1 MATLNLG
8 DLTFGVGAIPKGLDK
23 SIQKLAQFSKQVDR
37 LANAQARGAKNG
49 AQAFAKQE
57 QAVSKG
63 LRKILQLRQQLKALG
78 AAPEDIARVSVAFRT
93 LTNEMTRGRLT
104 AVQFSRAQNRFNSSL
119 TRTKRAIAGIKVRGA
134 TKDIKGLGGVLRN
147 LESASVLAVGPL
159 SGLGARIRAIGS
171 ITKRSTIAL
180 ALMFGAV
187 TGLAVG
193 IGLLI
198 KSAVKSRI
206 EFDRIQ
212 GTFLAATGNLIDARK
227 EFEFGASVAQKFGVS
242 LQSTA
247 QQFGKLTA
255 AARGTKLEGEGVR
268 KIFTG
273 ILAASSA
280 LRLGADATAGA
291 LKAVEQ
297 IMSKGTVQAE
307 ELRGQLG
314 ERIPGAFGL
323 AAQAIGVTTRE
334 LGEMLKAGEVLAEDL
349 LPKLGDLLIKIF
361 AGEAL
366 RAAKS
371 LSGAMENL
379 KTVQFL
385 FNRRLDETLGAS
397 DTAVG
402 GLNAI
407 TNAIES
413 LTRNLGIII
422 PAVGAVGAALIFL
435 AGPLV
440 FTGIVKLVGLLKKL
454 TITLIGA
461 RAASLALGLGLALG
475 IAAGVAAFVLLR
487 KSITD
492 VTSVQ
497 DVLNN
502 KVRTFIAFQET
513 SKGTISEQA
522 TLFLQQTQA
531 QINANK
537 IQQQSIADYVSSF
550 TKNNSKIKQFF
561 AIAQGGALK
570 FADAL
575 GVGALFKPEE
585 RVGFLEAIDEMIRL
599 GKEIEGAQL
608 FIEQLNLILKKSA
621 NEADDFSKAFS
632 KAADK
637 IKDLGRD
644 LQRITEEGIAASAGE
659 QSLRA
664 AQFLSKAFKLLED
677 ITEPKELEALLVI
690 IRKLDVEA
698 PNAAKGLAILFDRL
712 DKAKENISDFEKRVG
727 ATPDAMRKFTDAIR
741 ETNLEIQRLAL
752 GPGKALE
759 EFDKA
764 QKITETIDAMREA
777 LSKSNLSL
785 DFQNTLLDQ
794 LRDRLIVLDE
804 AKKKFENLE
813 KIVDAVRSGIE
824 RAFDRIGE
832 SITEAFVKGEAAAI
846 NFQNVV
852 EAIIGEIFQTILKF
866 TLIDPISKFITG
878 ALGDALRG
886 DGEGGG
892 GSTLF
897 SNAEFFGGAKGMVL
911 KKPTLFGAAGGM
923 VVGGEAGDEGLLPLK
938 RTSSGDLGVN
948 ASGIGGTVTVNV
960 FAPPGSDVQTQRR
973 STPGGENIDVIIDKS
988 VARAIRGR
996 GETRG
1001 AIEDVFVMAGRT
1013 AAR

>member
-1 MATLNLG
+1 MATLSLG
-8 DLTFGVGAIPKGLDK
+8 DLTFGIGAIPKGLDK
-23 SIQKLAQFSKQVDR
+23 SLQKLAQFSKQVDR
-37 LANAQARGAKNG
+37 LASAQAKGAKNG
-49 AQAFAKQE
+49 AEAFAKQE
-57 QAVSKG
+57 QAVVKG
-63 LRKILQLRQQLKALG
+63 LRKLVLFKQQLKQVG
-78 AAPEDIARVSVAFRT
+78 ATASDFLPLSLAFRK
-93 LTNEMTRGRLT
+93 LTNEMTSGRLSAT
-104 AVQFSRAQNRFNSSL
+104 QFTRAQNRFNSSL
-119 TRTKRAIAGIKVRGA
+119 TRTKRAIAGIKVKNT

-198 KSAVKSRI
+198 RAAVKSRI

-212 GTFLAATGNLIDARK
+212 GTFLAATGNLIEARK
-227 EFEFGASVAQKFGVS
+227 EFEFGAKVAQEFGVS

-268 KIFTG
+268 KIFVG

-280 LRLGADATAGA
+280 LRLGAEATAGA

-323 AAQAIGVTTRE
+323 AAQAIGKTTSE
-334 LGEMLKAGEVLAEDL
+334 LNDMLKAGEVLAEDL

-379 KTVQFL
+379 NTVQFL
-385 FNRRLDETLGAS
+385 FSRRLDETLGAS
-397 DTAVG
+397 DAAVG

-407 TNAIES
+407 TQAIES
-413 LTRNLGIII
+413 LTRNLDVII

-435 AGPLV
+435 AGPLILV
-440 FTGIVKLVGLLKKL
+440 GIVKLVGLLKKL

-461 RAASLALGLGLALG
+461 RAASLSLGLGLALG
-475 IAAGVAAFVLLR
+475 IAAGAAAFVILR

-497 DVLNN
+497 DVLNS
-502 KVRTFIAFQET
+502 KIRTFIAFQEE
-513 SKGTISEQA
+513 SKGTVGEQA
-522 TLFLQQTQA
+522 AFFIQRTQA
-531 QINANK
+531 QINVMK
-537 IQQQSIADYVSSF
+537 IQQQEAADFIATFSAGHNAIEEFF
-550 TKNNSKIKQFF
+550 T
-561 AIAQGGALK
+561 IAADGALK
-570 FADAL
+570 FIDAI
-575 GVGALFKPEE
+575 GIGALFGPEL
-585 RVGFLEAIDEMIRL
+585 RVNFLPAIEEMIRL
-599 GKEIEGAQL
+599 GREIEGSEKL
-608 FIEQLNLILKKSA
+608 IEQLTILMKKAADSA
-621 NEADDFSKAFS
+621 DNFSKAFS
-632 KAADK
+632 KAKDK
-637 IKDLGRD
+637 IKDIREELTTIEEIGVGISANKSSAVLASFKDFREAVD
-644 LQRITEEGIAASAGE
+644 LLKDVTKPEELEEMRLVLAGMGFEAS
-659 QSLRA
+659 SA
-664 AQFLSKAFKLLED
+664 AQALGLMITALRKGED
-677 ITEPKELEALLVI
+677 AVS
-690 IRKLDVEA
+690 A
-698 PNAAKGLAILFDRL
+698 
-712 DKAKENISDFEKRVG
+712 FEKRG
-727 ATPDAMRKFTDAIR
+727 NATAGAMRKFTAALN

-759 EFDKA
+759 DFDRLQVIAVDLEKV
-764 QKITETIDAMREA
+764 REA
-777 LSKSNLSL
+777 LRGTNLGL
-785 DFQNTLLDQ
+785 DLQNALLAVFEE
-794 LRDRLIVLDE
+794 RLIVLDK
-804 AKKKFENLE
+804 AKKKFEDLE
-813 KIVDAVRSGIE
+813 KIVDAVSSGIE
-824 RAFDRIGE
+824 RAFDRIGA

-846 NFQNVV
+846 NFQNIALAVI
-852 EAIIGEIFQTILKF
+852 AEIAQAILKF
-866 TLIDPISKFITG
+866 TILDPISEFITES
-878 ALGDALRG
+878 LGDALG
-886 DGEGGG
+886 GGG
-892 GSTLF
+892 GSTGTASSVGF
-897 SNAEFFGGAKGMVL
+897 SAKGSVLNGPTIFKGAKGL
-911 KKPTLFGAAGGM
+911 T
-923 VVGGEAGDEGLLPLK
+923 VGGEAGQEGLLPLK
-938 RTSSGDLGVN
+938 RTASGDLGVN
-948 ASGIGGTVTVNV
+948 ASGLGSGGGTVTVNV

-1001 AIEDVFVMAGRT
+1001 AMEDMFVMASRT